1 MIEVRDLVVGYGP
14 TQVLNGI
21 DLTVGTGSVV
31 AVLGPNGAG
40 KSTLLRTVSGLL
52 RPRSGSIHLGDTD
65 VTATSA
71 SARTRQGLALVPEG
85 RRLFGSLT
93 VEQNLLIGGYAR
105 RDHRAL
111 KSEVREFLDRWPVI
125 GRRRDGAAGNL
136 SGGEQQIVALGRAL
150 MSRPQMLLLDEPS
163 LGLAPIL
170 VNEIYR
176 LIAEIA
182 ATGMTILLV
191 EQNPTQALKVAETVN
206 VLVGGQ
212 IVAST
217 PSTETTPEQV
227 VGHFFTG
234 SETGP
239 GATEEH

>member
-1 MIEVRDLVVGYGP
+1 VIEVRDLVVGYGP
-14 TQVLNGI
+14 TQVLNGVDI
-21 DLTVGTGSVV
+21 TVGTGSVV

-52 RPRSGSIHLGDTD
+52 RPRAGSVYLGGKD
-65 VTATSA
+65 VTASPA
-71 SARTRQGLALVPEG
+71 ALRTRRGLALVPEG

-111 KSEVREFLDRWPVI
+111 RAEVREFLDRWPVI

-150 MSRPQMLLLDEPS
+150 MSRPQTLLLDEPS

-170 VNEIYR
+170 VNDIYR
-176 LIAEIA
+176 LIGEIA

-191 EQNPTQALKVAETVN
+191 EQNPTQALKVAQSVN

-212 IVAST
+212 IVASE
-217 PSTETTPEQV
+217 SSAETTPEQV

-234 SETGP
+234 TG
-239 GATEEH
+239 GTEEH